1 MGDGRDRVGT
11 DVTAIFVLYARNLL
25 NIYPFKVAIIN
36 ISPEDDIITKSSMTN
51 ISASLIFTGG
61 GTDVTDFF
69 CEFCRLDTPISS

>member
-11 DVTAIFVLYARNLL
+11 DVTAIFVLSARNLL

-36 ISPEDDIITKSSMTN
+36 ISPEDYISTKSSMTN

-61 GTDVTDFF
+61 VGRDRFF
-69 CEFCRLDTPISS
+69 L

>member
-11 DVTAIFVLYARNLL
+11 DVTAIFVLSARNLL

-36 ISPEDDIITKSSMTN
+36 ISPEDFISTKSSMTN

-61 GTDVTDFF
+61 GGDGRDRFF
-69 CEFCRLDTPISS
+69 L